1 MPRKPGELK
10 ALRPD
15 VRARLMGAGL
25 LLLAVLTTVAVR
37 TNHSMELRGT
47 LLEVAVSDT
56 MP

>member
-10 ALRPD
+10 ALQPD
-15 VRARLMGAGL
+15 MRAKLMGAGL

-37 TNHSMELRGT
+37 TNHSVELRGT
-47 LLEVAVSDT
+47 LLEVAVSEP